1 MSKHKRAETAPTPDA
16 PDTGQVAEEAPAQ
29 SAPEE
34 SASDLQQEL
43 VQARA
48 RIEELTGLRLREA
61 AEFENYKTR
70 RLAEQ
75 ERQEK
80 MALRSLM
87 GELIEVDSN
96 FRHALSGAEG
106 DLEAYKKGVEMIAGQ
121 FANILERNGVT
132 RIEALGQPF
141 DHNLH
146 EALLQ
151 VEEGDH
157 EGLKVTAVLKEGYL
171 MHDQV
176 LRQAGVKVAR
186 GSAAVTETA
195 PAE

>member
-1 MSKHKRAETAPTPDA
+1 MSKHKRAETAPAPDA
-16 PDTGQVAEEAPAQ
+16 PDTGQVAVETPAPSVPEDSTAALREEL
-29 SAPEE
+29 
-34 SASDLQQEL
+34 DR
-43 VQARA
+43 ARA
-48 RIEELTGLRLREA
+48 RIEELTSLRLREA
-61 AEFENYKTR
+61 AEFENYKKR

-75 ERQEK
+75 ERLEK
-80 MALRSLM
+80 MALRALM
-87 GELIEVDSN
+87 GELIDVDSN

-106 DLEAYKKGVEMIAGQ
+106 DLEAYKKGVAMIAGQ

-132 RIEALGQPF
+132 RIEALDQPF

-151 VEEGDH
+151 VEGGDH
-157 EGLKVTAVLKEGYL
+157 EGLKVVAVLKEGYT